1 MSYVIFGRAI
11 KNEHL
16 ALGTLLTAIGGS
28 IIMSRGGSK
37 SEAPQTTQQAKA
49 SIPIK
54 ASSNEE
60 EEFIRKFVEEAE
72 KESNH

>member
-1 MSYVIFGRAI
+1 MILGRAI

-28 IIMSRGGSK
+28 ILLSRGGSK
-37 SEAPQTTQQAKA
+37 SEVPQTMQQAKA

-54 ASSNEE
+54 ASS
-60 EEFIRKFVEEAE
+60 KCV
-72 KESNH
+72 SPYTLVSWV